1 MSPTEPFGDNRSPRV
16 GDVLEGMS
24 IRDQFVRK
32 VKVTK
37 FIALMEA
44 CSYALLAVFMF
55 RKYALDIHTGTNQ
68 FWLRVVAYFHGFI
81 CIAFAVMVF
90 DIFRVMKWSV
100 AFVVVTLLGPPGALI
115 AHYRLRRQPVPAEI
129 RKHDML
135 F

>member
-1 MSPTEPFGDNRSPRV
+1 MSPTGGV

-24 IRDQFVRK
+24 TRDQLVRK

-37 FIALMEA
+37 FIAILEA
-44 CSYALLAVFMF
+44 CSYLLLATFMF

-90 DIFRVMKWSV
+90 DIFRVMKWPV
-100 AFVVVTLLGPPGALI
+100 QFVIVTLLGPPGALI
-115 AHYRLRRQPVPAEI
+115 AHHRLRKQPIPAEI
-129 RKHDML
+129 RKQDML